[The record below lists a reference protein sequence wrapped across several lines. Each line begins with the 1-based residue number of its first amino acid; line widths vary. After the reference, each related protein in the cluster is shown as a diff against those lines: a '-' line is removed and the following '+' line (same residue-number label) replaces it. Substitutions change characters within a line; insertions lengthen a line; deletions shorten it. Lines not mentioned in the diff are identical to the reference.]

1 MKLHKL
7 LHGIALTKLADVEI
21 TDVTS
26 DTRKVTE
33 GCLFVCIKG
42 NNFDGHSAAEEVLS
56 RGAAAI
62 ISEHDLGFEKQIVV
76 ENTRRIYPQ
85 ICAVFFE
92 RPDDK
97 MKIIGVT
104 GTNGK
109 TTITTVIKQVLEEL
123 GHKSGLI
130 GTSHNEIGDEII
142 YAERTTPEPYDLFK
156 LLDRM
161 AKAGCEYVVMEVSSQ
176 ALEQYRIG
184 PIHFAAS
191 VFTNLTQDHL
201 DVHGTMENYY
211 QAKKKIFDVCDVAII
226 NADDEAGRRYF
237 SEISCPKYSF
247 SVDGFADYY
256 ADCIKLSANGSTF
269 WFSDGLKTYP
279 AKFAMPGLFNVSNLT
294 AVIATL
300 ERIGFDARK
309 IIAAAADCKGVKGRA
324 EIIPTGRDFTVIC
337 DYAHTP
343 DALENILPNVKHY
356 TEGRLICLFGCGGNR
371 DAKKRPLMAQ
381 AAARHADFLI
391 ITSDNPR
398 DEDPEAIIED
408 ITAGLSANYTSYITI
423 PDRRE
428 AIYYAIRTAQTGDV
442 IVLAGKGH
450 EDYQVLKDDEKIHFD
465 EREIVAQG
473 LELLN

>member
-256 ADCIKLSANGSTF
+256 ADCIKLFRRTKNISCT
-269 WFSDGLKTYP
+269 
-279 AKFAMPGLFNVSNLT
+279 
-294 AVIATL
+294 
-300 ERIGFDARK
+300 
-309 IIAAAADCKGVKGRA
+309 
-324 EIIPTGRDFTVIC
+324 IC
-337 DYAHTP
+337 NAW
-343 DALENILPNVKHY
+343 A
-356 TEGRLICLFGCGGNR
+356 F
-371 DAKKRPLMAQ
+371 
-381 AAARHADFLI
+381 
-391 ITSDNPR
+391 
-398 DEDPEAIIED
+398 
-408 ITAGLSANYTSYITI
+408 
-423 PDRRE
+423 
-428 AIYYAIRTAQTGDV
+428 
-442 IVLAGKGH
+442 
-450 EDYQVLKDDEKIHFD
+450 
-465 EREIVAQG
+465 
-473 LELLN
+473 